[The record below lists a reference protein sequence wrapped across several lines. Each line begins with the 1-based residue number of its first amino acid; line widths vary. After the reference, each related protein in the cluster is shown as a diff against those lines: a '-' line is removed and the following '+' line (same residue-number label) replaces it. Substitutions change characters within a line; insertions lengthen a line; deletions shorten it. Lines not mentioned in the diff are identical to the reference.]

1 MGYKSTVEAL
11 PPTSSSVVALRC
23 SAAAN
28 NTEGVGIL
36 EGTTEEADQ
45 PPEPANPHYQPMVED
60 VANICPQLSDDDVE
74 SMSSTSSVDEVKSS
88 SEEEVGLPRLEE
100 ESVEISFSLPDFGV
114 APTFSYVNPKIALK
128 RSSAGVGM
136 FANTA
141 VKEGEVLI
149 VWSGK
154 VVHLNTI
161 LAMRESDRHYILQI
175 DEELFQIP
183 PWKGF
188 NEPADFT
195 NHSCDPNSGFKVSP
209 ITLAAMRHIAPG
221 EEISFDY
228 AMCESIDGLKGNEFE
243 CCCGTR
249 YCRGSFTGHD
259 WKNPEL
265 WARYGEYF
273 SPYLKRKIEQY
284 RQEMNL

>member
-11 PPTSSSVVALRC
+11 PPTTSTVVALTC
-23 SAAAN
+23 SAN
-28 NTEGVGIL
+28 NTEGVGTL

-45 PPEPANPHYQPMVED
+45 PPEPANPHYQPMVDD
-60 VANICPQLSDDDVE
+60 VAHICPQLSDDDVE

-100 ESVEISFSLPDFGV
+100 EGVVVVSCSLPDFSV
-114 APTFSYVNPKIALK
+114 APTFSYVNPKIALR

-136 FANTA
+136 FANIA
-141 VKEGEVLI
+141 LREGEVLI

-175 DEELFQIP
+175 DDELFQIP
-183 PWKGF
+183 PWIGF

-195 NHSCDPNSGFKVSP
+195 NHSCDPNAGFKGSP
-209 ITLAAMRHIAPG
+209 ITLAAMRNIGPG
-221 EEISFDY
+221 EEITFDY

-265 WARYGEYF
+265 WGRYGKYF
-273 SPYLKRKIEQY
+273 SPYLQRKIQHY